1 MKNKLISCLLL
12 SWFFTFSVFAQNVNP
27 LIKNDFPNSWVG
39 DWVGEL
45 MIYNAN
51 GLQQILPMQLII
63 NPLGDTT
70 DFTFTIIYG
79 LDVETGTR
87 SYILETIDA
96 EKGQYRINEQNSIKI
111 DAYLLGDKL
120 VQRFEVMGNLLD
132 TFIEKKGEHL
142 IWEIFSGKMQ
152 GNITGDT
159 VHQGDTIPP
168 VQTFPMR
175 VYQKCVLS
183 KI

>member
-1 MKNKLISCLLL
+1 MRNKLLRCTII
-12 SWFFTFSVFAQNVNP
+12 SWFFTFSLVAQPPNP
-27 LIKNDFPNSWVG
+27 LIENDFPTSWLG
-39 DWVGEL
+39 EWVGEL
-45 MIYNAN
+45 QIYNAID
-51 GLQQILPMQLII
+51 LQQSLPMQLII
-63 NPLGDTT
+63 QPLEGTN

-79 LDVETGTR
+79 IDVKAGTR

-96 EKGQYRINEQNSIKI
+96 EKGHYKINEQNSIKI

-132 TFIEKKGEHL
+132 TFIEKRGDNL
-142 IWEIFSGKMQ
+142 VWEIFMGKMEGQ
-152 GNITGDT
+152 KTGDT

>member
-63 NPLGDTT
+63 NPLGDTA

-120 VQRFEVMGNLLD
+120 V
-132 TFIEKKGEHL
+132 
-142 IWEIFSGKMQ
+142 
-152 GNITGDT
+152 NITGDT